1 MLAGPDRWRSRA
13 RAGAMAGVLLAA
25 TACIWPFRASGPRQL
40 SMSELAASG
49 DVAALAKLPGLRLAR
64 LPSGQ
69 REIRVWFAMST
80 GAPDLLL
87 RVATTTDKRRATGQ
101 LYAWWILPSG
111 DGDRRLA
118 REKRDENDRQRDSV
132 KAQWSCSS
140 IENAGGNEACRL
152 VLRQEPDW
160 KVVLAQLDS
169 LRAWSLPDQDSVA
182 KVDSLIRGAAERRP
196 SENMMVTVEALDG
209 AVYRSYSYTN
219 PRAMPADEARRAA
232 AIVTIIND
240 LASLAR
246 RPEKAPPRRTN

>member
-1 MLAGPDRWRSRA
+1 MLAGPERWRSRV
-13 RAGAMAGVLLAA
+13 RASVLVGAVMVLGG
-25 TACIWPFRASGPRQL
+25 CIWPFRSGPRQPT
-40 SMSELAASG
+40 MSELAAGG

-101 LYAWWILPSG
+101 LFAWWVLPSG

-118 REKRDENDRQRDSV
+118 GERRDQNDRQRDSLT
-132 KAQWSCSS
+132 AQWSCAS
-140 IENAGGNEACRL
+140 IDNAGGNEACRL

-160 KVVLAQLDS
+160 KAVLAQLDS
-169 LRAWSLPDQDSVA
+169 LRAWSLPDQDSVS
-182 KVDSLIRGAAERRP
+182 KVDSLVRDAVERRP

-209 AVYRSYSYTN
+209 AVYRTYSYTN
-219 PRAMPADEARRAA
+219 PRTMPADEARRAA
-232 AIVTIIND
+232 AIVTMIND
-240 LASLAR
+240 LARLAR
-246 RPEKAPPRRTN
+246 RPERPAPRRGS

>member
-1 MLAGPDRWRSRA
+1 MLTGPERWCARA
-13 RAGAMAGVLLAA
+13 RVGVRIGVLLLLGG
-25 TACIWPFRASGPRQL
+25 CIWPFRSSGPRQP
-40 SMSELAASG
+40 SMGELAAAG
-49 DVAALAKLPGLRLAR
+49 DIAALAKLPALRLAR

-101 LYAWWILPSG
+101 LYAWWVLPSG

-118 REKRDENDRQRDSV
+118 GERRDQNDRQRDTV
-132 KAQWSCSS
+132 KAQWSCAS

-160 KVVLAQLDS
+160 KVVLSQLDS

-182 KVDSLIRGAAERRP
+182 RVDSLIRGAVERRP

-209 AVYRSYSYTN
+209 AVYRTYSYTN

-232 AIVTIIND
+232 AIVTMIND
-240 LASLAR
+240 LARRAR
-246 RPEKAPPRRTN
+246 RPDKAPPRPGD